1 MNIKQT
7 IFAVTALLLMASSA
21 SAQGVLGKLKDKAI
35 KAGQKK
41 VEQVVTQKAEK
52 AVEGAVTQPSD
63 EQPATTTDSPAKT
76 TTEVTG
82 SVGLPK
88 NTDGPQPQ
96 ENAKANAS
104 YTAIITY
111 PSHSQEIYYDGVARR
126 RYAVRTDRP
135 TDRSLLIADS
145 LIVYNIDDAKK
156 TITVMS
162 LQGANGAKTYKK
174 INHKKEVVEYA
185 DRWCIYETYVAEE
198 HDAMGQVMQT
208 HFAIWTDIE
217 TGITLREDQN
227 GGPEQ
232 EMSHIT
238 LGTNPDKA
246 FDLPKG
252 YKVAR
257 TIDAGRLMQDMEAA
271 ENSDDPAAAAR
282 KLRDNLDKYITKPK
296 QK

>member
-7 IFAVTALLLMASSA
+7 ITATAAILLMASTA
-21 SAQGVLGKLKDKAI
+21 SAQGLFGKLKDKAV

-52 AVEGAVTQPSD
+52 AVEGAVMQTTD
-63 EQPATTTDSPAKT
+63 EQTSTTDSPTRT

-238 LGTNPDKA
+238 LGTHPDKA

-252 YKVAR
+252 YKTTR
-257 TIDAGRLMQDMEAA
+257 MLDIGRLMKDKEAA
-271 ENSDDPAAAAR
+271 ENSDDPSAAVR
-282 KLRDNLDKYITKPK
+282 ELKDNLDNYITKPK